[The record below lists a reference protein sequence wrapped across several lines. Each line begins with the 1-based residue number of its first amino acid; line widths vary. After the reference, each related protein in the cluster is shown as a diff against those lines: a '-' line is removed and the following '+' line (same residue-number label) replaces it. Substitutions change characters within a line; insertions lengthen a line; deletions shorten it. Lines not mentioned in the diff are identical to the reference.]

1 MKSKQSKFTLII
13 AFFFLIIGA
22 FAQTDSSGI
31 YKTSADFKDGKL
43 SYAINYKTEKHSIND
58 ELIFNA
64 TEIKVKHMG
73 TSYYLKKS
81 ETYGYR
87 DTKGIDYRF
96 VDNNLYKILSKGN
109 GLMLYSVQ
117 TPAQEAAKGPVKYTT
132 VYYFTK
138 DITSPPQLL
147 TKENLKAA
155 YPDNHKF
162 HDALDATFKDDKYLS
177 EYDSF
182 HKMYKVNHILEMNAM

>member
-13 AFFFLIIGA
+13 ALFFLTMGA
-22 FAQTDSSGI
+22 FAQKDSSGI
-31 YKTSADFKDGKL
+31 YNTSADFKDGKL

-58 ELIFNA
+58 EVLFNA
-64 TEIKVKHMG
+64 TEIKVKHMD
-73 TSYYLKKS
+73 TSYSLKKS

-96 VDNNLYKILSKGN
+96 VDNNSYKILSKGK
-109 GLMLYSVQ
+109 GRMLYSVR
-117 TPAQEAAKGPVKYTT
+117 TPAQEAAKGPVKYTM

-147 TKENLKAA
+147 AKENLKAA

-162 HDALDATFKDDKYLS
+162 HDALDATFKDDKDLS

-182 HKMYKVNHILEMNAM
+182 HKMYKVNHILKMNVM